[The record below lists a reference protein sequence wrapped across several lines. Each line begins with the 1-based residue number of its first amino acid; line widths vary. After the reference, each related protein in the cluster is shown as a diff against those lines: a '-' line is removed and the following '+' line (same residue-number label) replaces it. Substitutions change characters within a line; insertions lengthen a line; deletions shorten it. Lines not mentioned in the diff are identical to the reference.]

1 MKITKQYLKG
11 LIKEALQQEMG
22 VPLQKVSDYDRGG
35 SATDYEDVDSDKW
48 SKSLGRDVVGRIGTR

>member
-22 VPLQKVSDYDRGG
+22 VKLQKVSGYDRGG
-35 SATDYEDVDSDKW
+35 GAEGYDDVDSDKW
-48 SKSLGRDVVGRIGTR
+48 SKVFLRAFKPWFN